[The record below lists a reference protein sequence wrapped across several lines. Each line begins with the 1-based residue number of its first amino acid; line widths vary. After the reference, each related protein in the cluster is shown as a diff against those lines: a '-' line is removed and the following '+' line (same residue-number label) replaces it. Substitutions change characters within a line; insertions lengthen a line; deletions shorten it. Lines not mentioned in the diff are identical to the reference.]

1 MPRSL
6 STKPSPAIARW
17 VAVPLLITYLV
28 LVVSNAWLSDDAY
41 ITFRTVDNVVNGYG
55 LTWNVVERV
64 QAYTHPLWMLLLSAF
79 YAVTHEIY
87 FTSLVVSIAISL
99 AAAAVVAFGVAR
111 GRLAAVSALVALS
124 LSKAFVDY
132 STSGL
137 ENPLTHLILV
147 SFVWVYA
154 DDRRSTRRVA
164 LLATLAA
171 LGMVNRIDAG
181 LLMLPAL
188 AHALWETRSR
198 RSVIAGLLGF
208 LPLVTWELFSLFYYG
223 AIVPNTALAKLNAG
237 LIPASALHRAGLAY
251 LLNSLRVDPI
261 TLTTIVVGVLLSI
274 ASREWRRIALALGAV
289 LYVAYVVRVGGDF
302 MSGRFLTAPFLLSVA
317 SLAWAPS
324 WSQRLPAWSTS
335 ALLAVL
341 SLVLGL
347 STPYSPIRSRGGER
361 ADADPRVWV
370 QGRGITDERANY
382 YHNTGLVEAL
392 RRGVTLPDHDWAI
405 EGRLARA
412 SGPAVVVKGS
422 VGFYGYFAGP
432 EVHVVD
438 LLALGDPLLAR
449 LPVVDP
455 DWRIGHFGRRLP
467 QGYFESLESG
477 ENRIADPDLA
487 TYYGKLSDVTRG
499 SLWDPQRLLT
509 LLHLNTGRY
518 DRYLDA
524 YAYYRGPALVQTL
537 EITNPTERPYVYAYV
552 WNNGAGETYL
562 LDRESSQGKAYIVR
576 WEIGA
581 TGVLFQGSHD
591 SRVAQIGPL
600 SDSEPLNVGVL
611 FSDDPALD
619 AYEAFERRFWF
630 RWGQSDSDSITVVFP
645 ALEWYNGEAPGGYWR
660 EVDIDTVIGSQ

>member
-1 MPRSL
+1 MSE
-6 STKPSPAIARW
+6 SSAASPSPAIARW
-17 VAVPLLITYLV
+17 VAVPLLVTYLA
-28 LVVSNAWLSDDAY
+28 LVISNAWLSDDAY

-55 LTWNVVERV
+55 LTWNVAERV
-64 QAYTHPLWMLLLSAF
+64 QAYTHPLWMLLLSCI

-99 AAAAVVAFGVAR
+99 SAAAVVAFGVAC
-111 GRLAAVSALVALS
+111 GRWGAGAALVTLS

-147 SFVWVYA
+147 GFVWVYA
-154 DDRRSTRRVA
+154 DGRLSTRRVA
-164 LLATLAA
+164 LLATLVA

-188 AHALWETRSR
+188 AYAVWETRSWR
-198 RSVIAGLLGF
+198 TVVAGLLGF
-208 LPLVTWELFSLFYYG
+208 LPLVVWELFSLFYYG
-223 AIVPNTALAKLNAG
+223 AAVPNTALAKLNVG
-237 LIPASALHRAGLAY
+237 LIPASALHWAGITY

-261 TLTTIVVGVLLSI
+261 TLTTVAVGVLLSI
-274 ASREWRRIALALGAV
+274 ASRERRRIALALGAI

-302 MSGRFLTAPFLLSVA
+302 MSGRFLTAPFLLSVV

-324 WSQRLPAWSTS
+324 RSWRLPAWSTG
-335 ALLAVL
+335 AFLVVL
-341 SLVLGL
+341 SLALGL

-370 QGRGITDERANY
+370 QGRGITDERGNY
-382 YHNTGLVEAL
+382 YHNTGLIEAL

-405 EGRLARA
+405 EGRMARA

-432 EVHVVD
+432 EVYVVD

-455 DWRIGHFGRRLP
+455 DWRIGHLGRRLP
-467 QGYFESLESG
+467 QGYLESLESG
-477 ENRIADPDLA
+477 ENRIADPNLA
-487 TYYGKLSDVTRG
+487 VYYDKLSDVIRG
-499 SLWDPQRLLT
+499 TLWDPQRLLT
-509 LLHLNTGRY
+509 LWHLNAGRY

-524 YAYYRGPALVQTL
+524 YAYYRGPALVQNL
-537 EITNPTERPYVYAYV
+537 EITNPTAHPYVYAYV
-552 WNNGAGETYL
+552 WNNSAGETYL
-562 LDRESSQGKAYIVR
+562 LDRESSQGKAYTVR

-581 TGVLFQGSHD
+581 TGVLFEGAHD
-591 SRVAQIGPL
+591 TRVAQIGPL

-611 FSDDPALD
+611 FSDDPALT

-630 RWGQSDSDSITVVFP
+630 RWGRSDSDGITVVFP

-660 EVDIDTVIGSQ
+660 EVDIDAVIGPR